1 MAFNCLDASS
11 SASLAFKTF
20 LRFVDDNW
28 LSLQRYK
35 MSTQSWDASAV
46 IGLCA
51 AIMLKRQAQRKHRAV
66 SQDPGTDSSARWP
79 EPEPGSTNWITIR
92 RVLMESMRWSEANKW
107 EEGSGGSGSAS
118 GRGML
123 PPSVLGFERCESS
136 MGWQSH
142 NSLSAVWQRPIL
154 MGEKC
159 ELPRYSG
166 LILYDERGRL
176 LDHSLTSS
184 RKENI
189 HEVNKGACLFASH
202 TDPVSY
208 N

>member
-1 MAFNCLDASS
+1 MIDIISN
-11 SASLAFKTF
+11 
-20 LRFVDDNW
+20 
-28 LSLQRYK
+28 
-35 MSTQSWDASAV
+35 TQSHTRSKPVMEALWNLEDKWKLTTQEAAIFFVCTASAV

-66 SQDPGTDSSARWP
+66 SQDPGTDGSARWP

-107 EEGSGGSGSAS
+107 EEGSGGSAS

-189 HEVNKGACLFASH
+189 HEEKPAAVLRTSLKDMLK
-202 TDPVSY
+202 P
-208 N
+208 